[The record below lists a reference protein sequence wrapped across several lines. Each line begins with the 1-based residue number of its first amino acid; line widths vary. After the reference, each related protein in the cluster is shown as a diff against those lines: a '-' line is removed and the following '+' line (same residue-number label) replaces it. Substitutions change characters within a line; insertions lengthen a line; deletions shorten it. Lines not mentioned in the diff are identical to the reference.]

1 MNAVDLPL
9 WAVAPASLLLVAGGL
24 VSLIGA
30 LGLLRLNDF
39 YARVHAP
46 TLTNTLG
53 TGCVLLASTLM
64 ASAMAGHLLI
74 AVFILLA
81 SPVTTIIL
89 MRAARTHENTEVTD
103 APEPTE
109 PAGGQE

>member
-9 WAVAPASLLLVAGGL
+9 WAVAPASLLLVSGGL

-30 LGLLRLNDF
+30 LGLLRLDDF

-64 ASAMAGHLLI
+64 ASAMAGHLVIHELLI
-74 AVFILLA
+74 AVFILFA

-89 MRAARTHENTEVTD
+89 MRAARSRKK
-103 APEPTE
+103 PEQAT
-109 PAGGQE
+109 GQGKA

>member
-1 MNAVDLPL
+1 
-9 WAVAPASLLLVAGGL
+9 
-24 VSLIGA
+24 
-30 LGLLRLNDF
+30 
-39 YARVHAP
+39 
-46 TLTNTLG
+46 
-53 TGCVLLASTLM
+53 M
-64 ASAMAGHLLI
+64 ASAMAGHLVIHELLI